1 MAIADNSRVALF
13 PLPARA
19 RRCVILLGFHPVT
32 VQAEFCICCVQ
43 GGDHS
48 PSGFADLLFP
58 FSAPPRL
65 SVVTQKPYK
74 KMRTNPMRTQRSHSL
89 LPYPPQSVPGS
100 VSGLQRHNK
109 SRV

>member
-1 MAIADNSRVALF
+1 MGVVDTLHVALS

-19 RRCVILLGFHPVT
+19 RRCVILLRSHPVT

-48 PSGFADLLFP
+48 PSGFAEPLFP

-74 KMRTNPMRTQRSHSL
+74 RKRTNRMRAQCSPSL
-89 LPYPPQSVPGS
+89 LPYPPQSVPAP
-100 VSGLQRHNK
+100 VSGLQRHNE